1 MKNGWRTSLQ
11 VHIWI
16 ITKINISTDNMGLF
30 GGLYKK
36 KEPVL
41 DPVDL
46 SILQVDVHSHFI
58 PGIDDGAKTIEDSI
72 ELISAMKDF
81 GYRKVITTPHI
92 MSDYYRNTPEIIL
105 GGLEKVR
112 EALKQN
118 NIDIEVDAAAE
129 YNVDADFPEKIEN
142 KELLTFGDNY
152 VLFELPFMEEPV
164 GLKDVIWQMQAAG
177 YKPVLAHVERY
188 QFWHQQWSK
197 FEDMINR
204 GVLLQINIGSLTG
217 SYGPEVREVAEKLI
231 DNDMISL
238 LGSDCHHMGH
248 VEMIDSARTKEYIH
262 KIVNSPKLLN
272 NKL

>member
-1 MKNGWRTSLQ
+1 M
-11 VHIWI
+11 
-16 ITKINISTDNMGLF
+16 F
-30 GGLYKK
+30 GGLFKK
-36 KEPVL
+36 KDPVL
-41 DPVDL
+41 EPINL

-92 MSDYYRNTPEIIL
+92 MSDYYRNTPAVIL
-105 GGLEKVR
+105 EGLAKVR
-112 EALKQN
+112 AALKEN

-129 YNVDADFPEKIEN
+129 YNVDADFTEKIEK

-152 VLFELPFMEEPV
+152 VLFELPFMQEPDV
-164 GLKDVIWQMQAAG
+164 LKDVIWQLQSAG

-188 QFWHQQWSK
+188 QFWHQHWDK
-197 FEDMINR
+197 FEDMVNR
-204 GVLLQINIGSLTG
+204 GVLLQMNIGSLTG
-217 SYGPEVREVAEKLI
+217 SYGPEVQKIAEKLI

-272 NKL
+272 KQL

>member
-1 MKNGWRTSLQ
+1 MR
-11 VHIWI
+11 
-16 ITKINISTDNMGLF
+16 MF
-30 GGLYKK
+30 GGLFKK

-41 DPVDL
+41 EPIDL
-46 SILQVDVHSHFI
+46 SILQVDIHSHFI

-105 GGLEKVR
+105 SGLEKVR
-112 EALKQN
+112 AALKEN

-129 YNVDADFPEKIEN
+129 YNVDADFPEKIEK

-152 VLFELPFMEEPV
+152 VLFELPFMEEPGV
-164 GLKDVIWQMQAAG
+164 LKDVIWKLQSAG

-188 QFWHQQWSK
+188 QFWHHQWDK
-197 FEDMINR
+197 FEDMVNR

-217 SYGPEVREVAEKLI
+217 SYGPEVKQIAEKLI

-248 VEMIDSARTKEYIH
+248 LEMIDSARTKAYLH
-262 KIVNSPKLLN
+262 KIVNSPKLI
-272 NKL
+272 NKEL

>member
-1 MKNGWRTSLQ
+1 
-11 VHIWI
+11 
-16 ITKINISTDNMGLF
+16 MGMF
-30 GGLYKK
+30 GGLFKK
-36 KEPVL
+36 KQPVL
-41 DPVDL
+41 EPIDLAILEVD
-46 SILQVDVHSHFI
+46 IHSHFI

-72 ELISAMKDF
+72 ELISAMKVF

-112 EALKQN
+112 AALKEN

-129 YNVDADFPEKIEN
+129 YNVDADFPEKIEK

-152 VLFELPFMEEPV
+152 VLFELPFMEEPDV
-164 GLKDVIWQMQAAG
+164 LKDVIWQMQSAG

-188 QFWHQQWSK
+188 QFWHHQWDK

-204 GVLLQINIGSLTG
+204 GVLLQMNIGSLTG
-217 SYGPEVREVAEKLI
+217 SYGPEVQQIAEKLI

-248 VEMIDSARTKEYIH
+248 VAMIDSARTKEYIH
-262 KIVNSPKLLN
+262 KIVNNPKLLN
-272 NKL
+272 KQL

>member
-1 MKNGWRTSLQ
+1 MR
-11 VHIWI
+11 
-16 ITKINISTDNMGLF
+16 MF
-30 GGLYKK
+30 GGLFKK

-41 DPVDL
+41 EPIDL
-46 SILQVDVHSHFI
+46 SILQVDIHSHFI

-105 GGLEKVR
+105 SGLEKVR
-112 EALKQN
+112 AALKEN

-129 YNVDADFPEKIEN
+129 YNVDADFSEKIEN
-142 KELLTFGDNY
+142 NDLLTFGDNY
-152 VLFELPFMEEPV
+152 VLFELPFMEEPAS
-164 GLKDVIWQMQAAG
+164 LKDIIWQMQSAR

-204 GVLLQINIGSLTG
+204 GIQLQINIGSLTG

-231 DNDMISL
+231 DNDMISF

-248 VEMIDSARTKEYIH
+248 VEMINSARTKEYVH

>member
-1 MKNGWRTSLQ
+1 
-11 VHIWI
+11 
-16 ITKINISTDNMGLF
+16 MGLF

-36 KEPVL
+36 KEVVL

-105 GGLEKVR
+105 EGLEKVR
-112 EALKQN
+112 VALKQN

-129 YNVDADFPEKIEN
+129 YNVDADFPEKIGN

-152 VLFELPFMEEPV
+152 VLFELPFMEEPG
-164 GLKDVIWQMQAAG
+164 GLKDVIWQMQSNG

-204 GVLLQINIGSLTG
+204 GIQLQINIGSLTG
-217 SYGPEVREVAEKLI
+217 SYGPEVRQVAEKLI

-248 VEMIDSARTKEYIH
+248 VEMINSARTKEYIH

-272 NKL
+272 SKL

>member
-1 MKNGWRTSLQ
+1 
-11 VHIWI
+11 
-16 ITKINISTDNMGLF
+16 MGLF
-30 GGLYKK
+30 GSLYKK

-46 SILQVDVHSHFI
+46 SILQVDIHSHFI

-92 MSDYYRNTPEIIL
+92 MSDYYRNTPDIIL

-112 EALKQN
+112 AALKEN

-129 YNVDADFPEKIEN
+129 YNVDADFPEKIEK

-152 VLFELPFMEEPV
+152 VLFELPFMEEPGV
-164 GLKDVIWQMQAAG
+164 LKDVIWQLQSAG

-188 QFWHQQWSK
+188 QFWHHQWDK
-197 FEDMINR
+197 FEDMVNR
-204 GVLLQINIGSLTG
+204 GVLLQMNIGSLTG
-217 SYGPEVREVAEKLI
+217 SYGPEVKQIAEKLI

-248 VEMIDSARTKEYIH
+248 VEMIDSARTKAYLH
-262 KIVNSPKLLN
+262 KIVNSPKLI
-272 NKL
+272 NKEL

>member
-1 MKNGWRTSLQ
+1 
-11 VHIWI
+11 
-16 ITKINISTDNMGLF
+16 MGLF

-36 KEPVL
+36 KEAVL

-72 ELISAMKDF
+72 ELISAMKGF
-81 GYRKVITTPHI
+81 GYRKLITTPHI
-92 MSDYYRNTPEIIL
+92 MSDFYRNTPDIIL
-105 GGLEKVR
+105 GGLAKVR
-112 EALKQN
+112 VALKEN

-129 YNVDADFPEKIEN
+129 YNVDADFSEKIEN
-142 KELLTFGDNY
+142 NELLTFGDNY
-152 VLFELPFMEEPV
+152 VLFELPFMEEPAS
-164 GLKDVIWQMQAAG
+164 LKDIIWKMQSAG
-177 YKPVLAHVERY
+177 YKPVLAHAERY
-188 QFWHQQWSK
+188 QFWHQQWGK

-217 SYGPEVREVAEKLI
+217 SYGPEVRQVAEKLI

-248 VEMIDSARTKEYIH
+248 VEMIDSARTKEYLH
-262 KIVNSPKLLN
+262 KIVNNPKLLN
-272 NKL
+272 KNL